1 MSQSSQVLDRAF
13 TEAKRLCYAGLDER
27 TLLKKVTDR
36 VRRAVPFEAYCA
48 HVNDPASGLITYA
61 VPSDAAIEERAPT
74 FLQRVYL
81 QDEVTPFGWMA
92 KERLPAIALSEATGG
107 KPERAL
113 RYRELLV
120 HLGFRHELRGVFAL
134 DGKLWG
140 CVTTMREASSPDF
153 DIREIALF
161 HRIAPH
167 LAAGL
172 KTAALHSDALAEPAG
187 DNAPGVLV
195 LDYKGRVLQHT
206 WAAERWLRDLEDL
219 RPGWQEGESLP
230 WAVLSVAGALR
241 QALGTSTDRDRNSV
255 PRLLTRTRS
264 GRWLALHGAKSE
276 PRPERGSETMIVI
289 EPAEPREVSW
299 LRTSAYG
306 LSDREREVVDL
317 VVRGLSTKQI
327 SRTLFISE
335 YTVQDHLSNVFD
347 KVGVRG
353 RRALVKRL
361 YLDSL
366 VSLGSRS
373 VSSVLR

>member
-27 TLLKKVTDR
+27 TLLKKVTER

-61 VPSDAAIEERAPT
+61 VPSDAVIEERAPT

-81 QDEVTPFGWMA
+81 QDEVTPFNWMA
-92 KERLPAIALSEATGG
+92 KNRLPAIALSEATRG

-140 CVTTMREASSPDF
+140 CITTMRETSGPDF
-153 DIREIALF
+153 EVREVDLF
-161 HRIAPH
+161 RRIAPH

-172 KTAALHSDALAEPAG
+172 KAAALHSDALAEPTG

-195 LDYKGRVLQHT
+195 LDHLGRVVQHT
-206 WAAERWLRDLEDL
+206 WAAEQWLRDLEDL
-219 RPGWQEGESLP
+219 SPGWQEGEGLP
-230 WAVLSVAGALR
+230 LAVLSVAGALR
-241 QALGTSTDRDRNSV
+241 QSLGSNTDRDRNSV
-255 PRLLTRTRS
+255 PRLLVRARS
-264 GRWLALHGAKSE
+264 GRWLALHGARTE
-276 PRPERGSETMIVI
+276 PRPDRGSETMIVI

-317 VVRGLSTKQI
+317 VVRGLTTKQI
-327 SRTLFISE
+327 SRTLFITE

-347 KVGVRG
+347 KVEVRG

-361 YLDSL
+361 YLEGL
-366 VSLGSRS
+366 ASLG
-373 VSSVLR
+373 